1 LDIFF
6 DTSVLVASC
15 VETHSHFAQA
25 DAAVE
30 RVLAGRDKGF
40 LCAHSIAEMFFALT
54 RLPLQ
59 PRIPPIEAARLIMST
74 ILPHFQIIP
83 LAQQDY
89 LDAMEMMVN
98 GGWSGAKIYD
108 VLLLRGAEKS
118 GAERIYTFNL
128 ADFRQLAPAQLRSRV
143 CSP

>member
-25 DAAVE
+25 DAAVA

-40 LCAHSIAEMFFALT
+40 LSMHSIAEMFSTLT

-59 PRIPPIEAARLIMST
+59 PRIPPFEASQLITST
-74 ILPHFQIIP
+74 IMPHFKTIP
-83 LAQQDY
+83 LTERDY
-89 LDAMEMMVN
+89 LEAMEMMVN

-108 VLLLRGAEKS
+108 ALLLRSAEKS

-128 ADFRQLAPAQLRSRV
+128 ADFRRLAPEPLRDRI